1 MKELDTL
8 PRAIQDLVIK
18 EIESD
23 LLIFRNYGKD
33 VTSLTSEQST
43 LFRLCKSR
51 ATYET
56 AFQALGKETTFSLL
70 VRLRD
75 ERLLEPSHLPK
86 VNQSAY
92 LSTPMG
98 EEMLVYHSV
107 NGEAILLDS
116 VTSYVWSLC
125 DGIQTTAEASAAL
138 AARFQVSREAAE
150 ELLWVSLVSL
160 REKEL
165 ILLSLPASMSRRE
178 FGLKWAAAV
187 ALFPT
192 IAAVTAPVPSAANSA
207 GCVVKTAGCV
217 TALAS
222 NGGRVKSSVTCC
234 TFNNAPPCNPR
245 GAPNGNSDVCT
256 VVYNRDGSSCL
267 NDSINRGAICN
278 QVPDRVIGFTGQ
290 TLTSQVQCSNAR
302 AASIVAGFSNYECAV
317 CP

>member
-1 MKELDTL
+1 MNQLEALPRVVHDLVLKEL
-8 PRAIQDLVIK
+8 
-18 EIESD
+18 ESD

-33 VTSLTSEQST
+33 VTSLTSDQST

-56 AFQALGKETTFSLL
+56 AFQSLGKEATFSLL
-70 VRLRD
+70 VQLQH

-86 VNQSAY
+86 VNQAAY
-92 LSTPMG
+92 LSTQMG
-98 EEMLVYHSV
+98 KETLVYHSV
-107 NGEAILLDS
+107 NGEAILLDP

-125 DGIQTTAEASAAL
+125 DGIQTSAEVSEAL
-138 AARFQVSREAAE
+138 AARFEVSRETAE

-165 ILLSLPASMSRRE
+165 ILVALPAPMSRRE

-207 GCVVKTAGCV
+207 GCVVQNAGCV
-217 TALAS
+217 SALAS
-222 NGGRVKSSVTCC
+222 NGGRVKTAVTCC
-234 TFNNAPPCNPR
+234 TFNATPPCNPR
-245 GAPNGNSDVCT
+245 GAPSGNSDVCA
-256 VVYNRDGSSCL
+256 VIYNRTGSSCL
-267 NDSINRGAICN
+267 NDSLGRGAICN
-278 QVPDRVIGFTGQ
+278 QLPDRVVGFTAQ
-290 TLTSQVQCSNAR
+290 TLSSQVQCSNAR
-302 AASIVAGFSNYECAV
+302 AASITLGFSNYECAV